1 MRRNCWQY
9 PNGRRRSAAGK
20 VNENASFTEAL
31 KNLEKMYLNLIEN
44 GWKLNDIDTMDIGF
58 FFDLMEKDDTKHKE
72 DERMS
77 AIDFFNSI

>member
-1 MRRNCWQY
+1 
-9 PNGRRRSAAGK
+9 
-20 VNENASFTEAL
+20 
-31 KNLEKMYLNLIEN
+31 MYLNLIEN